1 MADIVLKSEK
11 REAVGKNK
19 VNKLRQQAI
28 VPGVV
33 YGKDKENINV
43 QFTSRDFEKV
53 LSQAGTTTIIN
64 LDLDGEKLPVL
75 IKDYQMHPFK
85 SQFFHVDFQ
94 AINAKEAIR
103 VTVPV
108 YLNGRDDIR
117 VEPSVLV
124 QNIDSVDVEC
134 LPMYIPQYAEIVGED
149 AKLSFADIDKLKVGM
164 RCGVTWYDSASK
176 AGCENEMLVWV
187 ELKEGSKLVLPSFAT
202 LINLEEEKET
212 GKYVYD
218 FEALTNKLEDI
229 KSSVESVEVY
239 YNKQTCS
246 LKNLTEEVKQYDI

>member
-134 LPMYIPQYAEIVGED
+134 LPMYIPQYAEVVVNDMQIGDSFTVADLDIAKDDNITILLEDDEVVCSLQEPQEEVVADDEESED
-149 AKLSFADIDKLKVGM
+149 ASEVPTVDE
-164 RCGVTWYDSASK
+164 T
-176 AGCENEMLVWV
+176 
-187 ELKEGSKLVLPSFAT
+187 
-202 LINLEEEKET
+202 EEKS
-212 GKYVYD
+212 D
-218 FEALTNKLEDI
+218 
-229 KSSVESVEVY
+229 
-239 YNKQTCS
+239 
-246 LKNLTEEVKQYDI
+246 EE

>member
-1 MADIVLKSEK
+1 MADIVLVSEK

-53 LSQAGTTTIIN
+53 LSQAGTSTII
-64 LDLDGEKLPVL
+64 DLDINGEKIPVL

-124 QNIDSVDVEC
+124 QNIDTVEVEC
-134 LPMYIPQYAEIVGED
+134 LPMYIPQYAELEVTEMQIGDAFTVADLDIAKNENINILLEADEVVCSLQEPQEEVVVDEDAESGSAADVPTVGE
-149 AKLSFADIDKLKVGM
+149 
-164 RCGVTWYDSASK
+164 T
-176 AGCENEMLVWV
+176 
-187 ELKEGSKLVLPSFAT
+187 
-202 LINLEEEKET
+202 EEKS
-212 GKYVYD
+212 D
-218 FEALTNKLEDI
+218 
-229 KSSVESVEVY
+229 
-239 YNKQTCS
+239 
-246 LKNLTEEVKQYDI
+246 EE

>member
-134 LPMYIPQYAEIVGED
+134 LPMYIPQYAEVVVNDMQIGDSFTVADLDIAKDDNITILLEDDEVVCSLQEPQEEVIEDDEDSED
-149 AKLSFADIDKLKVGM
+149 ASEVPTVDE
-164 RCGVTWYDSASK
+164 T
-176 AGCENEMLVWV
+176 
-187 ELKEGSKLVLPSFAT
+187 
-202 LINLEEEKET
+202 EEKS
-212 GKYVYD
+212 D
-218 FEALTNKLEDI
+218 
-229 KSSVESVEVY
+229 
-239 YNKQTCS
+239 
-246 LKNLTEEVKQYDI
+246 EE

>member
-94 AINAKEAIR
+94 SINAKEAIR

-134 LPMYIPQYAEIVGED
+134 LPMYIPQYAEVVVNDMQIGDSFTVADLDIAKDDNITILLEDDEVVCSLQEPQEEVIEDDEESED
-149 AKLSFADIDKLKVGM
+149 ASEVPTVDE
-164 RCGVTWYDSASK
+164 T
-176 AGCENEMLVWV
+176 
-187 ELKEGSKLVLPSFAT
+187 
-202 LINLEEEKET
+202 EEKS
-212 GKYVYD
+212 D
-218 FEALTNKLEDI
+218 
-229 KSSVESVEVY
+229 
-239 YNKQTCS
+239 
-246 LKNLTEEVKQYDI
+246 EE

>member
-1 MADIVLKSEK
+1 MADIVLVSEK

-53 LSQAGTTTIIN
+53 LSQAGTSTII
-64 LDLDGEKLPVL
+64 DLDINGEKIPVL

-108 YLNGRDDIR
+108 YLNGRDNIR

-124 QNIDSVDVEC
+124 QNIDTVEVEC
-134 LPMYIPQYAEIVGED
+134 LPMYIPQYAELEVTEMQIGDAFTVANLDIAKNENINILLEADEVVCSLQEPQEEVVADENAESGSAADVPTVGE
-149 AKLSFADIDKLKVGM
+149 
-164 RCGVTWYDSASK
+164 T
-176 AGCENEMLVWV
+176 
-187 ELKEGSKLVLPSFAT
+187 
-202 LINLEEEKET
+202 EEKS
-212 GKYVYD
+212 D
-218 FEALTNKLEDI
+218 
-229 KSSVESVEVY
+229 
-239 YNKQTCS
+239 
-246 LKNLTEEVKQYDI
+246 EE

>member
-124 QNIDSVDVEC
+124 QNIDSVEVEC
-134 LPMYIPQYAEIVGED
+134 LPMYIPQYAEVVVNDMQIGDSFTVADLDIAKDDNITILLEDDEVVCSLQEPQEEVVADDEESED
-149 AKLSFADIDKLKVGM
+149 ASEVPTVDE
-164 RCGVTWYDSASK
+164 T
-176 AGCENEMLVWV
+176 
-187 ELKEGSKLVLPSFAT
+187 
-202 LINLEEEKET
+202 EEKS
-212 GKYVYD
+212 D
-218 FEALTNKLEDI
+218 
-229 KSSVESVEVY
+229 
-239 YNKQTCS
+239 
-246 LKNLTEEVKQYDI
+246 EE

>member
-94 AINAKEAIR
+94 ATNAKEAIR

-134 LPMYIPQYAEIVGED
+134 LPMYIPQYAEVVVNDMQIGDSFTVTDLDIAKDDNITILLEDDEVVCSLQEPQEEVIADDEESED
-149 AKLSFADIDKLKVGM
+149 ASEVPTVDE
-164 RCGVTWYDSASK
+164 T
-176 AGCENEMLVWV
+176 
-187 ELKEGSKLVLPSFAT
+187 
-202 LINLEEEKET
+202 EEKS
-212 GKYVYD
+212 D
-218 FEALTNKLEDI
+218 
-229 KSSVESVEVY
+229 
-239 YNKQTCS
+239 
-246 LKNLTEEVKQYDI
+246 EE

>member
-94 AINAKEAIR
+94 AIDAKEAIR

-134 LPMYIPQYAEIVGED
+134 LPMYIPQYAEVVVNDMQIGDSFTVADLDIAKDDNITILLEDDEVVCSLQEPQEEVIADDEESED
-149 AKLSFADIDKLKVGM
+149 ASEVPTVDE
-164 RCGVTWYDSASK
+164 T
-176 AGCENEMLVWV
+176 
-187 ELKEGSKLVLPSFAT
+187 
-202 LINLEEEKET
+202 EEKS
-212 GKYVYD
+212 D
-218 FEALTNKLEDI
+218 
-229 KSSVESVEVY
+229 
-239 YNKQTCS
+239 
-246 LKNLTEEVKQYDI
+246 EE

>member
-1 MADIVLKSEK
+1 MADIVLVSEK

-53 LSQAGTTTIIN
+53 LSQAGTSTII
-64 LDLDGEKLPVL
+64 DLDINGEKIPVL

-108 YLNGRDDIR
+108 HLNGRDDIR

-124 QNIDSVDVEC
+124 QNIDTVEVEC
-134 LPMYIPQYAEIVGED
+134 LPMYIPQYAELEVTEMQIGDAFTVADLDIAKNENINILLEADEVVCSLQEPQEEVVVDEDAESGSAADVPTVGE
-149 AKLSFADIDKLKVGM
+149 
-164 RCGVTWYDSASK
+164 T
-176 AGCENEMLVWV
+176 
-187 ELKEGSKLVLPSFAT
+187 
-202 LINLEEEKET
+202 EEKS
-212 GKYVYD
+212 D
-218 FEALTNKLEDI
+218 
-229 KSSVESVEVY
+229 
-239 YNKQTCS
+239 
-246 LKNLTEEVKQYDI
+246 EE

>member
-124 QNIDSVDVEC
+124 QNIDSVEVEC
-134 LPMYIPQYAEIVGED
+134 LPMYIPQYAEVVVNDMQIGDSFTVADLDIAKDDNITILLEDDEVVCSLQEPQEEVIEDDEESED
-149 AKLSFADIDKLKVGM
+149 ASEVPTVDE
-164 RCGVTWYDSASK
+164 T
-176 AGCENEMLVWV
+176 
-187 ELKEGSKLVLPSFAT
+187 
-202 LINLEEEKET
+202 EEKS
-212 GKYVYD
+212 D
-218 FEALTNKLEDI
+218 
-229 KSSVESVEVY
+229 
-239 YNKQTCS
+239 
-246 LKNLTEEVKQYDI
+246 EE

>member
-1 MADIVLKSEK
+1 MADIDLKSEK

-53 LSQAGTTTIIN
+53 LSQAGTSTII
-64 LDLDGEKLPVL
+64 DLDINGEKIPVL

-124 QNIDSVDVEC
+124 QNIDTVEVEC
-134 LPMYIPQYAEIVGED
+134 LPMYIPQYAELEVTEMQIGDAFTVADLDIAKNENINILLEADEVVCSLQEPQEEVVVDEDAESGSAADVPTVGE
-149 AKLSFADIDKLKVGM
+149 
-164 RCGVTWYDSASK
+164 T
-176 AGCENEMLVWV
+176 
-187 ELKEGSKLVLPSFAT
+187 
-202 LINLEEEKET
+202 EEKS
-212 GKYVYD
+212 D
-218 FEALTNKLEDI
+218 
-229 KSSVESVEVY
+229 
-239 YNKQTCS
+239 
-246 LKNLTEEVKQYDI
+246 EE

>member
-134 LPMYIPQYAEIVGED
+134 LPMYIPQYAEVVVNDMQIGDSFTVADLDIAKDDNITILLEEDEVVCSLQEPQEEVIADDEESED
-149 AKLSFADIDKLKVGM
+149 ASEVPTVDE
-164 RCGVTWYDSASK
+164 T
-176 AGCENEMLVWV
+176 
-187 ELKEGSKLVLPSFAT
+187 
-202 LINLEEEKET
+202 EEKS
-212 GKYVYD
+212 D
-218 FEALTNKLEDI
+218 
-229 KSSVESVEVY
+229 
-239 YNKQTCS
+239 
-246 LKNLTEEVKQYDI
+246 EE

>member
-1 MADIVLKSEK
+1 MADIVLNSEK

-134 LPMYIPQYAEIVGED
+134 LPMYIPQYAEVVVNDMQIGDSFTVADLDIAKDDNITILLEDDEVVCSLQEPQEEVVADDEESED
-149 AKLSFADIDKLKVGM
+149 ASEVPTVDE
-164 RCGVTWYDSASK
+164 T
-176 AGCENEMLVWV
+176 
-187 ELKEGSKLVLPSFAT
+187 
-202 LINLEEEKET
+202 EEKS
-212 GKYVYD
+212 D
-218 FEALTNKLEDI
+218 
-229 KSSVESVEVY
+229 
-239 YNKQTCS
+239 
-246 LKNLTEEVKQYDI
+246 EE

>member
-1 MADIVLKSEK
+1 MADIVLNSEK

-33 YGKDKENINV
+33 YAKDKENINV

-53 LSQAGTTTIIN
+53 LSQAGTTTIID
-64 LDLDGEKLPVL
+64 LDIDGEKVPVL

-134 LPMYIPQYAEIVGED
+134 LPMYIPQYAEVVVNDMQIGDSFTVADLDIAKDDNITILLEDDEVVCSLQEPQEEVIADDEESED
-149 AKLSFADIDKLKVGM
+149 ASEVPTVDE
-164 RCGVTWYDSASK
+164 T
-176 AGCENEMLVWV
+176 
-187 ELKEGSKLVLPSFAT
+187 
-202 LINLEEEKET
+202 EEKS
-212 GKYVYD
+212 D
-218 FEALTNKLEDI
+218 
-229 KSSVESVEVY
+229 
-239 YNKQTCS
+239 
-246 LKNLTEEVKQYDI
+246 EE

>member
-11 REAVGKNK
+11 REAVGKNQ

-94 AINAKEAIR
+94 AINAK
-103 VTVPV
+103 
-108 YLNGRDDIR
+108 
-117 VEPSVLV
+117 
-124 QNIDSVDVEC
+124 
-134 LPMYIPQYAEIVGED
+134 
-149 AKLSFADIDKLKVGM
+149 
-164 RCGVTWYDSASK
+164 
-176 AGCENEMLVWV
+176 
-187 ELKEGSKLVLPSFAT
+187 
-202 LINLEEEKET
+202 
-212 GKYVYD
+212 
-218 FEALTNKLEDI
+218 
-229 KSSVESVEVY
+229 
-239 YNKQTCS
+239 
-246 LKNLTEEVKQYDI
+246 